1 MASPKQGSRKDFI
14 NSILFIVMIMAVG
27 IATLFT
33 PKENFSA
40 YEKRTLAAFPTLSKE
55 SFFSGN
61 FFKGID
67 SYYADHFIFR
77 ISITAFDKNIKALL
91 GVQDDGVTLYADA
104 PKTDQNNAVAVNQ
117 ETQTEEKAND
127 LASDAHLDTTDQSH
141 DEDSDNFQNI
151 KSIIVYQNRA
161 IQMFGGSDRMIK
173 SYAELANKYQD
184 ELGPNV
190 TVYVM
195 AIPVGSDF
203 YLPEKIKKHV
213 NREKNNIDTLN
224 ANLNPSIISVPAYDN
239 LAKHTNEYIQFNTD
253 HHWTALGA
261 YYAYQAFC
269 KAANITGLSL
279 EAFTKKEI
287 PNFLG
292 ALYYRTLSD
301 DLKNN
306 PDHVEYFMVP
316 HETEAYFYLKDNSKP
331 LHGKTY
337 VEFAKG
343 SNAYGVFLGGDYP
356 LMKIVSD
363 VKNKKKILIIKDS
376 YGNAFSPYLTS
387 HYEEVYIADYRYFNG
402 NIKNLMQENKINEIL
417 LAHNTYVLNGA
428 YAMGREKAMLTRA
441 PVSFKK
447 PKENIEPM
455 GEDKNE

>member
-127 LASDAHLDTTDQSH
+127 LASEAHLDTADQSH

-203 YLPEKIKKHV
+203 YLPEKIKKNV

-224 ANLNPSIISVPAYDN
+224 ANLNPSIIPVPAYDN

-292 ALYYRTLSD
+292 TLYYRTLSN

-306 PDHVEYFMVP
+306 PDHVEYYIVP
-316 HETEAYFYLKDNSKP
+316 HETEAYYYLKDNSKP

-428 YAMGREKAMLTRA
+428 YAMSREKAMLTRT

>member
-1 MASPKQGSRKDFI
+1 
-14 NSILFIVMIMAVG
+14 
-27 IATLFT
+27 
-33 PKENFSA
+33 
-40 YEKRTLAAFPTLSKE
+40 
-55 SFFSGN
+55 
-61 FFKGID
+61 
-67 SYYADHFIFR
+67 
-77 ISITAFDKNIKALL
+77 
-91 GVQDDGVTLYADA
+91 
-104 PKTDQNNAVAVNQ
+104 
-117 ETQTEEKAND
+117 
-127 LASDAHLDTTDQSH
+127 
-141 DEDSDNFQNI
+141 
-151 KSIIVYQNRA
+151 
-161 IQMFGGSDRMIK
+161 
-173 SYAELANKYQD
+173 
-184 ELGPNV
+184 
-190 TVYVM
+190 M

-203 YLPEKIKKHV
+203 YLPEKIKKNI

-224 ANLNPSIISVPAYDN
+224 ANLNPSIIPVPAYDN

-292 ALYYRTLSD
+292 TLYYRTLSN

-306 PDHVEYFMVP
+306 PDHVEYYIVP

-402 NIKNLMQENKINEIL
+402 NVKNLMQENKINEIL

-428 YAMGREKAMLTRA
+428 YAMSREKAMLTRT

>member
-1 MASPKQGSRKDFI
+1 MAAPKQTSHKDLI
-14 NSILFIVMIMAVG
+14 NSVLFIVIIMAVG
-27 IATLFT
+27 IVTLLS
-33 PKENFSA
+33 PKEKFSS
-40 YEKRTLAAFPTLSKE
+40 YEKRTLAAFPSLSKE

-104 PKTDQNNAVAVNQ
+104 PKTEQNNAVAVNQ

-127 LASDAHLDTTDQSH
+127 LASDAHLDTSDQSH
-141 DEDSDNFQNI
+141 NEDSDNFQNI

-190 TVYVM
+190 TMYVM

-224 ANLNPSIISVPAYDN
+224 ANLNPSIIPVPAYDN

-292 ALYYRTLSD
+292 TLYYRTLST

-306 PDHVEYFMVP
+306 PDHVEYYMVP
-316 HETEAYFYLKDNSKP
+316 HETEAYFYLKDSSKP

-376 YGNAFSPYLTS
+376 YGNALSPYLTS

-402 NIKNLMQENKINEIL
+402 NIKKLMQENKINEIL

-428 YAMGREKAMLTRA
+428 YAMSREKAMLTRT

-455 GEDKNE
+455 GEDKND

>member
-1 MASPKQGSRKDFI
+1 MAAPKQADRMNFI

-27 IATLFT
+27 IATLLT
-33 PKENFSA
+33 PKEKFSA
-40 YEKRTLAAFPTLSKE
+40 YEKRTLAVFPTLSKE

-77 ISITAFDKNIKALL
+77 ISITAFDKKIKALL

-127 LASDAHLDTTDQSH
+127 IASDAHLDTADQSH

-224 ANLNPSIISVPAYDN
+224 ANLNPSIIPVPAYDN

-269 KAANITGLSL
+269 KAANITALSL

-292 ALYYRTLSD
+292 TLYYRTLSD

-306 PDHVEYFMVP
+306 PDHVEYYMVP

-428 YAMGREKAMLTRA
+428 YAMSREKAMLTRT
-441 PVSFKK
+441 PISFKK
-447 PKENIEPM
+447 PKENIEPI

>member
-1 MASPKQGSRKDFI
+1 MAAPKQTSHKDLI
-14 NSILFIVMIMAVG
+14 NSVLFIVIIMAVG
-27 IATLFT
+27 IVTLLS
-33 PKENFSA
+33 PKEKFSN
-40 YEKRTLAAFPTLSKE
+40 YEKRTLAAFPILSKE

-127 LASDAHLDTTDQSH
+127 LASDAHLDTSDQSH
-141 DEDSDNFQNI
+141 NEDSDNFQNI

-173 SYAELANKYQD
+173 SYAEIANKYQD
-184 ELGPNV
+184 ELGPSV

-224 ANLNPSIISVPAYDN
+224 ANLNPSIIPVPAYDN

-269 KAANITGLSL
+269 KAANITALNL

-292 ALYYRTLSD
+292 TLYYRTLSD

-306 PDHVEYFMVP
+306 PDHVEYYMVP
-316 HETEAYFYLKDNSKP
+316 HDTEAYFYLKDSSKP

-428 YAMGREKAMLTRA
+428 YAMSREKAMLTRA
-441 PVSFKK
+441 PVSFKR

-455 GEDKNE
+455 SDDKNE

>member
-1 MASPKQGSRKDFI
+1 MAAPKQTSHKDLI
-14 NSILFIVMIMAVG
+14 NSVLFIVIIMAVG
-27 IATLFT
+27 IVTLLS
-33 PKENFSA
+33 PKEKFSN
-40 YEKRTLAAFPTLSKE
+40 YEKRTLAAFPSLSKE

-77 ISITAFDKNIKALL
+77 ISITAFDKNIKASL
-91 GVQDDGVTLYADA
+91 GVQDDGVRLYADA
-104 PKTDQNNAVAVNQ
+104 PKADQSDAVAVNQ
-117 ETQTEEKAND
+117 ETQTKEEAND
-127 LASDAHLDTTDQSH
+127 LASDAHSDSAVHSQ
-141 DEDSDNFQNI
+141 DEHPDNFQNI

-292 ALYYRTLSD
+292 TLYYRTLSN

-306 PDHVEYFMVP
+306 PDHVEYYIVP
-316 HETEAYFYLKDNSKP
+316 HETEAYFYLKDSSKP

-402 NIKNLMQENKINEIL
+402 NIKSLMQENKINEIL

-428 YAMGREKAMLTRA
+428 YAMSREKAMLTRA

-447 PKENIEPM
+447 PQENIEPM
-455 GEDKNE
+455 GNNKNE